1 MGAKLYSLLI
11 LTPPRNVFYQR
22 CVYLL
27 VYLFISRISKMFLT
41 NFDEF
46 FCTRCVTMKNLL
58 DIGGCPGHV
67 RLGPG

>member
-1 MGAKLYSLLI
+1 
-11 LTPPRNVFYQR
+11 
-22 CVYLL
+22 
-27 VYLFISRISKMFLT
+27 MFLT